1 MEEPSPKRR
10 KTSPVTDRFGDR
22 PDLIDIDNKAEW
34 LSFLSP
40 ITTDSEIPDSQG
52 ILRGPSCHSPGNST
66 FNSLVHGSISIHGK
80 PHVLRPRFQVPSDS
94 PKKPREST
102 TVSRST
108 NRTGVLPARTVL
120 SSRIPNNE
128 FTRESRASP
137 PEAVMAASQFTPTG
151 ESNVDLESLSK
162 SPAPNTNNVP
172 QTPAKTSHPSPEYSE
187 EGEPRLPSTPTQ
199 LGLEPSPK
207 PPSGLR
213 YSSGSSRKTRSLVRP
228 ASLSS
233 PLKPRNR
240 VSSSSVSPSKDA
252 RTSTSSISR
261 KTDDA
266 IRVVEIPSPN
276 SALEVKLHIVYDG
289 IQTLIKDVNIAT
301 ISDWA
306 AGELGPLLNELAPGK
321 DLPFLREV
329 VVQYWALSEE
339 RARCWIA
346 CERAVRQIMSPHH
359 VPCDP
364 EPSIEDPAYQF
375 LGRQHLVVHRN
386 GISLVVRWQILQCPC
401 TLLQRHLS
409 AYTTFGEYHVD
420 NALVGGNNNEV
431 GEAFNALI
439 RSGKEVPEA
448 IEVLVKTLF
457 DDT

>member
-1 MEEPSPKRR
+1 MEEPSAKRR

-22 PDLIDIDNKAEW
+22 PDLIDIDKKAEW
-34 LSFLSP
+34 LPFLSP
-40 ITTDSEIPDSQG
+40 ITMVSEIPENQG
-52 ILRGPSCHSPGNST
+52 ILRGSSCRSPGIST
-66 FNSLVHGSISIHGK
+66 FNSLVHGSISIHAK
-80 PHVLRPRFQVPSDS
+80 PPVLRPRFQVPSDS

-102 TVSRST
+102 TGSRSP
-108 NRTGVLPARTVL
+108 NRAGVLPARTVL
-120 SSRIPNNE
+120 SSGTPND
-128 FTRESRASP
+128 EST
-137 PEAVMAASQFTPTG
+137 PEPLTLPLEAATVASQLNHTG
-151 ESNVDLESLSK
+151 ESNVDLES
-162 SPAPNTNNVP
+162 PNTNNDP
-172 QTPAKTSHPSPEYSE
+172 QTPAKASHLSPEYSE

-199 LGLEPSPK
+199 LGLEPPPK

-213 YSSGSSRKTRSLVRP
+213 YSSGSSRKSRSLVRP

-240 VSSSSVSPSKDA
+240 VSALSVSPSKDP
-252 RTSTSSISR
+252 RTSTPSTSR

-289 IQTLIKDVNIAT
+289 IETLINDVNIAT

-321 DLPFLREV
+321 DLLFLREV
-329 VVQYWALSEE
+329 VNQYWALSEE
-339 RARCWIA
+339 RARSWTA
-346 CERAVRQIMSPHH
+346 CEKAVRQIMSPHH

-364 EPSIEDPAYQF
+364 EPSIEDPAHQF

-386 GISLVVRWQILQCPC
+386 GISLVVRWQILQCAR
-401 TLLQRHLS
+401 TVLRRHLS
-409 AYTTFGEYHVD
+409 AYTTFGEYDVD

-431 GEAFNALI
+431 GEAFDALI

-448 IEVLVKTLF
+448 VEVLVKTLF
-457 DDT
+457 DGT

>member
-1 MEEPSPKRR
+1 MVEPSPKRR
-10 KTSPVTDRFGDR
+10 KISPVTDRSGDR
-22 PDLIDIDNKAEW
+22 PDLIDIDKKAEW

-40 ITTDSEIPDSQG
+40 ITTVSEIPESQG
-52 ILRGPSCHSPGNST
+52 ILRGPGCQSPGKST
-66 FNSLVHGSISIHGK
+66 FNSLAHESISIHGK
-80 PHVLRPRFQVPSDS
+80 PPVLRPRYQVPSDS

-102 TVSRST
+102 TGSRST

-120 SSRIPNNE
+120 SSGIPNDDS
-128 FTRESRASP
+128 TREPRASP
-137 PEAVMAASQFTPTG
+137 PEAVTAAGQLNSTG

-162 SPAPNTNNVP
+162 SPAANTNNDP
-172 QTPAKTSHPSPEYSE
+172 QTPANTSRPSPEYSG

-199 LGLEPSPK
+199 LGLESPPK

-213 YSSGSSRKTRSLVRP
+213 YSSGSSRKSRSLVRP

-240 VSSSSVSPSKDA
+240 VSPSSVSLSKDP
-252 RTSTSSISR
+252 RTSTSSTSR

-289 IQTLIKDVNIAT
+289 TETLIKDVNIAT
-301 ISDWA
+301 VSDWA
-306 AGELGPLLNELAPGK
+306 GGELGPLLNELAPGK

-339 RARCWIA
+339 RARCWTA

-386 GISLVVRWQILQCPC
+386 RTSLVVRWQILQCPC
-401 TLLQRHLS
+401 TVLRRHIS
-409 AYTTFGEYHVD
+409 AYTTFGEYDVD
-420 NALVGGNNNEV
+420 NALVGGNSNEV